1 MKRRPFGEAIFNEA
15 GQKKFI
21 SPKAV
26 FVRLLCAAGHLIKH
40 TSQLLVS
47 AVPKERLDSWM
58 LHRVNTP

>member
-1 MKRRPFGEAIFNEA
+1 MMSNEA

-26 FVRLLCAAGHLIKH
+26 FVRPLGAAGHLIKH
-40 TSQLLVS
+40 ASQLLVS
-47 AVPKERLDSWM
+47 AAPNERLDSRN